1 MTVGRL
7 TVVCGPMWSGKTTA
21 LQRHADRAHRA
32 KRPFVVIRP
41 GCDTRTDHWANHMGT
56 IGPGKPLVHDTES
69 CKRPRVPPGTRLV
82 VIDEGQ
88 FFGENDLWRWC
99 EHWTLLGIDVVVGG
113 LDMDAWGVPFEAIAK
128 VAACAS
134 VVEKVTAICARC
146 GADAT
151 RTKAISGD
159 VEEPCDDGT
168 SRIRLGG
175 PESYEARCRS
185 CWVL

>member
-1 MTVGRL
+1 MTAGRL
-7 TVVCGPMWSGKTTA
+7 VLITGGMFAGKTTR
-21 LQRHADRAHRA
+21 LQWYAERAHRA
-32 KRPFVVIRP
+32 NRAFVVVRP
-41 GCDTRTDHWANHMGT
+41 GCDTRTAHWSTHGGT
-56 IGPGKPLVHDTES
+56 IGHSKPAVHNIQDRN
-69 CKRPRVPPGTRLV
+69 RPRVPRGTTLV
-82 VIDEGQ
+82 IVDEGQ
-88 FFGENDLWRWC
+88 FFDDDLLWRWC
-99 EHWTLLGIDVVVGG
+99 EHWTLQGIDVVVGG
-113 LDMDAWGVPFEAIAK
+113 LDMDAWGAPFEAIAK

-168 SRIRLGG
+168 SRIRLVG